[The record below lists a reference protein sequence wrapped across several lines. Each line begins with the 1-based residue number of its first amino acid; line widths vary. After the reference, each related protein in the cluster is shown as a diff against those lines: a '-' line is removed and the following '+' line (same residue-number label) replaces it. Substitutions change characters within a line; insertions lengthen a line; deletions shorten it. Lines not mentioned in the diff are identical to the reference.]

1 MTDQS
6 DQPAPRAKADQ
17 RERKARPDA
26 DSEAQRSQPLVEHH
40 LEQAGAVDWLV
51 HLDRVRP
58 DPDTVSTEPGAD
70 PTSMHG

>member
-17 RERKARPDA
+17 RARKARPDA
-26 DSEAQRSQPLVEHH
+26 DSEAHHSRPLVEHH
-40 LEQAGAVDWLV
+40 LEQAGAGDWLV
-51 HLDRVRP
+51 HLDRARP
-58 DPDTVSTEPGAD
+58 DPDTVSAEPCAD